1 MANNSVFPGFKGV
14 KPVGTYQ
21 AKSNPRSMP
30 KQGSAYKAIV
40 SSKST
45 PGGNHQA
52 KDSLGLVTKT
62 AP

>member
-45 PGGNHQA
+45 PA
-52 KDSLGLVTKT
+52 ATIRPKT
-62 AP
+62 ASGL